1 MVLPRGRGVYDESNN
16 FTPHPWDAFKF
27 RESQGVWQASDFL
40 TLPLSLNVEQSSL
53 GHHSQGGWQ
62 ASDFLTVPPSLNVG
76 QNSLGHGRW
85 GHEAINMGDT
95 PRAVGTP
102 ETGVY
107 TLGTAFSH
115 CVGTNTHLISDYP
128 WSAAAA
134 WPPYL
139 RQYIYHRQA
148 APQSPE
154 PPATVTSESERVS
167 IPQQA
172 DGRYQRSVTS
182 MPGHYREAAGDPNTF
197 PLHPLATPR
206 ALPAFETS
214 QLDPP
219 FNTPLGHESLSLT
232 PPRSP
237 QPSMRPVGR
246 KLVPPHLN
254 RAQKSV
260 RFDPYIRECYDRRTL
275 ELSPGINS
283 PTARWAVE
291 PSDTQAP
298 SGTSATHGSRIDLRD
313 SELFPANL
321 LLLCAWRLS

>member
-1 MVLPRGRGVYDESNN
+1 MVLPRGRGVYDDSDESNN
-16 FTPHPWDAFKF
+16 FTLHPWDAFKF
-27 RESQGVWQASDFL
+27 RESQEVWQASDFL
-40 TLPLSLNVEQSSL
+40 ALPLSFNVEQSSL

-62 ASDFLTVPPSLNVG
+62 ASAFLTVPPSLNVG
-76 QNSLGHGRW
+76 QSSLGHGRW
-85 GHEAINMGDT
+85 GYEAINAGDT
-95 PRAVGTP
+95 PRAVVTP

-107 TLGTAFSH
+107 TL
-115 CVGTNTHLISDYP
+115 
-128 WSAAAA
+128 AAAA

-139 RQYIYHRQA
+139 RQHIYHRQA

-154 PPATVTSESERVS
+154 PPPTVTSESERVS
-167 IPQQA
+167 LPQQA

-219 FNTPLGHESLSLT
+219 FNTPLDHESLSLT

-260 RFDPYIRECYDRRTL
+260 RSDPYIRECYDRRTL

-298 SGTSATHGSRIDLRD
+298 SGTSATHGSRIDLLRQ
-313 SELFPANL
+313 
-321 LLLCAWRLS
+321 